1 MTFWRKRKVAE
12 QVEKDVA
19 EPQDNVYKELREK
32 YTEPEQSVL
41 EPAYQVGKTEDG
53 RITLRLGGTY
63 GFSTLTMNNAGV
75 DSLIRML
82 EAAKSSELENIG
94 EAE

>member
-53 RITLRLGGTY
+53 RITLRLSGPY

-75 DSLIRML
+75 NNLIRML
-82 EAAKSSELENIG
+82 EAAKEPELDNIG
-94 EAE
+94 EVE